1 MLDART
7 PALDALVRQAQRE
20 CGSPDAMGPTALA
33 GLLEKLVS
41 APQLW
46 SPSVRHEPTSR
57 WYGSLFRDDVVDLW
71 LLTWQQD
78 NSTDLHDHGGSS
90 GAFRVVSGAL
100 SEFRPALGNDGDVV
114 LRRTVRRP
122 GATVSFGPRLV
133 HDVHNVD
140 AVPAVSLH
148 VYSPPLSS
156 MTYYDVAGRGLSARH
171 TEPVEV

>member
-1 MLDART
+1 
-7 PALDALVRQAQRE
+7 
-20 CGSPDAMGPTALA
+20 MGPGALA
-33 GLLEKLVS
+33 DLLERLV
-41 APQLW
+41 AVPQLW

-57 WYGSLFRDDVVDLW
+57 WYGSLFRDDVIDLW

-100 SEFRPALGNDGDVV
+100 SEFRPALGRDGDVE
-114 LRRTVRRP
+114 LRSTVRRP

-140 AVPAVSLH
+140 ATPAVSLH
-148 VYSPPLSS
+148 VYSPPLTA
-156 MTYYDVAGRGLSARH
+156 MTYYDLAGRGLAPRH
-171 TEPVEV
+171 TEPVEVLDAGDGIPERAVTVEV